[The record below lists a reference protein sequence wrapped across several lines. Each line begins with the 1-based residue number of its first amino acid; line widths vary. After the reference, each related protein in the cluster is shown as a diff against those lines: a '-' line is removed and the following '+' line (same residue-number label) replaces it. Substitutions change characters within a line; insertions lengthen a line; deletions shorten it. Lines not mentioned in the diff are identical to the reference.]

1 MHTVTQQSEWGTFKD
16 SLKAPIHRWF
26 TYPAGF
32 SYKAVE
38 NSILKA
44 GLHKGDTIYDPF
56 MGSGTTNIVAKEL
69 GINSYGIE
77 AHPFVFP
84 ITKCKMNWE
93 IDYQTIQ
100 RSLKDIRDFINC
112 HVISFDEIIKQN
124 ALEFPELVLKC
135 FLPETLYELYL
146 IRECIKVLKIQDKE
160 KLLLNVALIFKKGL

>member
-100 RSLKDIRDFINC
+100 RSLRDIRDFINC

-124 ALEFPELVLKC
+124 ALEFPELVLK
-135 FLPETLYELYL
+135 
-146 IRECIKVLKIQDKE
+146 
-160 KLLLNVALIFKKGL
+160 